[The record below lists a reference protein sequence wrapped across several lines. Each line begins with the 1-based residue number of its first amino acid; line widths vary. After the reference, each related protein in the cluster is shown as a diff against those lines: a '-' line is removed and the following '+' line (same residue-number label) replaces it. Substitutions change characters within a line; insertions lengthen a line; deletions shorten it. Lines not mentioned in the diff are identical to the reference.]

1 MVAWKFLAAVSIGTS
16 TKRISYSFRTQIPAR
31 EKLPSGLG
39 LSFATMA
46 ENKMLWVNV
55 AAVKI
60 NGHEV
65 LVMTFTAK
73 RPKRTKKSATHN

>member
-1 MVAWKFLAAVSIGTS
+1 
-16 TKRISYSFRTQIPAR
+16 
-31 EKLPSGLG
+31 
-39 LSFATMA
+39 MA

-60 NGHEV
+60 DGHEV

-73 RPKRTKKSATHN
+73 RPKRAKKSATHN

>member
-1 MVAWKFLAAVSIGTS
+1 
-16 TKRISYSFRTQIPAR
+16 
-31 EKLPSGLG
+31 
-39 LSFATMA
+39 MA

-65 LVMTFTAK
+65 LVMTFTTK
-73 RPKRTKKSATHN
+73 RPKKTKKSAIRN

>member
-1 MVAWKFLAAVSIGTS
+1 
-16 TKRISYSFRTQIPAR
+16 
-31 EKLPSGLG
+31 
-39 LSFATMA
+39 MA

-55 AAVKI
+55 AVMKI

-73 RPKRTKKSATHN
+73 RPKRQNISIVLKDRGV